1 MNQLKEL
8 TDPYVGFRNFSWL
21 AWRALGLPEPAPI
34 QLDVADYLA
43 TGPGRRI
50 VTAMRG
56 FGKSY
61 LTATYT
67 AWRLYCNPDTTV
79 LCISATQTRAREFTR
94 LTRQLLAQMEC
105 CHWLLPNEHDRD
117 GADRFDVGARTSVSK
132 DPSVAAYGITSM
144 ITGTHVDLIICD
156 DVETPDNSKTVENR
170 DKLLQKLTELPNI
183 LNPGGQI
190 VMLGT
195 PQTEDSIYLRL
206 SQTYDMR
213 RWPARAP
220 SLKDDKRCERLAP
233 YIADKLY
240 QEKME
245 PGDPTYP
252 EYYPHEEL
260 LERETVMG
268 PSVFALQFL
277 LDTTLADLER
287 YPLKLQDFV
296 VYDCAYSPVLP
307 RNIAWSSNE
316 TIKDIPSVGIGKDF
330 FKSPGWVDKETDQAT
345 DSVMFI
351 DPSGRG
357 ADQTGYCVARFLNG
371 FIWIPE
377 AGGLDGGHD
386 EDTLQKLAEIAHR
399 YGIQRVLVEA
409 NFGDG
414 MYTKLLTPVMSKV
427 LGGVTIEEVKVGG
440 KQKERRILD
449 SLEPPLAAH
458 RLIIDPQVAR
468 NGELMTQVSRLTN
481 ERGCLRHDDQVD
493 ALAGAVS
500 YFRDRMS
507 LDATEAIAQQE
518 QRLME
523 QELREF
529 EDGMRDGGQGRA
541 FVLGHMH
548 PDIVIR
554 DPNRGRHHK
563 GFTRMLRRGR
573 RRG

>member
-1 MNQLKEL
+1 MKIAEL
-8 TDPYVGFRNFSWL
+8 TDPVVGFRNFTWL
-21 AWRALGLPEPAPI
+21 AWKALGLPDPAPI
-34 QLDVADYLA
+34 QQDVADYLA
-43 TGPGRRI
+43 TGPSRRI

-79 LCISATQTRAREFTR
+79 LCISAAQTRAREFTR
-94 LTRQLLAQMEC
+94 LTRQLLSQMEC
-105 CHWLLPNEHDRD
+105 CHWLIPNENDRD
-117 GADRFDVGARTSVSK
+117 GADRFDVGARTTVSK

-170 DKLLQKLTELPNI
+170 DKLLHKLTELPNI

-206 SQTYDMR
+206 AQTYDMC

-220 SLKDDKRCERLAP
+220 RLDDEKRCERLAP
-233 YIADKLY
+233 YIGDRLQSGA
-240 QEKME
+240 ME
-245 PGDPTYP
+245 PGDSTYP

-287 YPLKLQDFV
+287 YPLKLQDFI
-296 VYDCAYSPVLP
+296 VYDCAHTRSLP
-307 RNIAWSSNE
+307 RNISWSSTE
-316 TIKDIPSVGIGKDF
+316 TRSEIASVGIGRDF
-330 FKSPGWVDKETDQAT
+330 FKGPGWVDNEVAEAQ

-357 ADQTGYCVARFLNG
+357 ADQTGYCVARLLNG
-371 FIWIPE
+371 LIFIPE
-377 AGGLDGGHD
+377 AGGLEGGHD
-386 EDTLQKLAEIAHR
+386 EPTLMKLAEIAHR
-399 YGIQRVLVEA
+399 HGIKRVLVES

-414 MYTKLLTPVMSKV
+414 MYSKLLTPILSKA
-427 LGGVTIEEVKVGG
+427 LGGVTIEEVRVGG
-440 KQKERRILD
+440 QQKERRILE

-458 RLIIDPQVAR
+458 RIVIDPEVAR
-468 NGELMTQVSRLTN
+468 NSDLMTQVSRLTN

-500 YFRDRMS
+500 HFKDRLS
-507 LDATEAIAQQE
+507 LDVAQEIERQE
-518 QRLME
+518 KQLLE
-523 QELREF
+523 GELREF
-529 EDGMRDGGQGRA
+529 ERGMKKGGIGREV
-541 FVLGHMH
+541 VLGHMH
-548 PDIVIR
+548 PDVVVPPR
-554 DPNRGRHHK
+554 KRSRGFAQK
-563 GFTRMLRRGR
+563 LRWGRQR
-573 RRG
+573 RR